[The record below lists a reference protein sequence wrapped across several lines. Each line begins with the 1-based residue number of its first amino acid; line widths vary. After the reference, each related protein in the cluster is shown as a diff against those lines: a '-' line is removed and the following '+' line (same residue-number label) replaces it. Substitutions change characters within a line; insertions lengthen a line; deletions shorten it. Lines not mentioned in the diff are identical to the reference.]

1 MVEAIGIIIW
11 VDRQLWY
18 LGLSCIRSSVPALLM
33 LLTCHNL
40 IFVEKLD

>member
-18 LGLSCIRSSVPALLM
+18 LGLYCIRSSVPAP
-33 LLTCHNL
+33 
-40 IFVEKLD
+40 LDVVDMPQSTLC